1 MYLRNMRC
9 VFSLLCVLH
18 AASASFAPNVH
29 ARVRPTAV
37 RSNALRMA
45 EKVKEPP
52 PTIVPAAVAGETNVL
67 AEVPFP
73 SLYAIAYTAIVGLT
87 LKDLAAN
94 VAIVSWIANGAAL
107 SDFPYTSF
115 SGGVVLIAY
124 MSYQLARMAGV
135 GKVDHYSE
143 GLESEGAAVNSLASQ
158 AAAWALAGEVPL
170 RSADGKYEV
179 ATFAGG
185 CFWGTELHFQR
196 LPGVIQ
202 TCVGYTQGRTER
214 PSYAEVSSGLTGHTE
229 ALMLTYDP
237 KMVSYEALCEKLLST
252 VDSTRLNMATTP
264 DGANDVGTQYRT
276 GLYPHNEVQRA
287 AALLSIE
294 KEQQRQM
301 RYRRKVVTEVRPAKV
316 FWPAEKI
323 HQRKLQKGGQ
333 SSAKNAAESIRCHG

>member
-37 RSNALRMA
+37 RSHALRMA

-67 AEVPFP
+67 SEIPFP

-179 ATFAGG
+179 ATFAGASGGPLPLSLALIALIALIALVAGG

-202 TCVGYTQGRTER
+202 TCVGYSQGRTER

-237 KMVSYEALCEKLLST
+237 KMVSYEALCDKLLST
-252 VDSTRLNMATTP
+252 VDRCVRLIVL
-264 DGANDVGTQYRT
+264 G
-276 GLYPHNEVQRA
+276 
-287 AALLSIE
+287 
-294 KEQQRQM
+294 
-301 RYRRKVVTEVRPAKV
+301 
-316 FWPAEKI
+316 
-323 HQRKLQKGGQ
+323 
-333 SSAKNAAESIRCHG
+333 

>member
-1 MYLRNMRC
+1 MSLRNMRC

-37 RSNALRMA
+37 RSHALRMA

-170 RSADGKYEV
+170 RSADGTYEV

-185 CFWGTELHFQR
+185 CFWGTPPSES
-196 LPGVIQ
+196 
-202 TCVGYTQGRTER
+202 R
-214 PSYAEVSSGLTGHTE
+214 PNCPNCPDCRRV
-229 ALMLTYDP
+229 
-237 KMVSYEALCEKLLST
+237 LLG
-252 VDSTRLNMATTP
+252 
-264 DGANDVGTQYRT
+264 DGAALPTAARGDPDV
-276 GLYPHNEVQRA
+276 
-287 AALLSIE
+287 
-294 KEQQRQM
+294 
-301 RYRRKVVTEVRPAKV
+301 RRVHAGS
-316 FWPAEKI
+316 
-323 HQRKLQKGGQ
+323 HG
-333 SSAKNAAESIRCHG
+333 AAELCRGELRPHWAYRGSDAHI

>member
-1 MYLRNMRC
+1 MYLRNMRW

-37 RSNALRMA
+37 RSHALQMA

-237 KMVSYEALCEKLLST
+237 KLVSYEALCDKLLST
-252 VDSTRLNMATTP
+252 VDRCVRLIVL
-264 DGANDVGTQYRT
+264 G
-276 GLYPHNEVQRA
+276 
-287 AALLSIE
+287 
-294 KEQQRQM
+294 
-301 RYRRKVVTEVRPAKV
+301 
-316 FWPAEKI
+316 
-323 HQRKLQKGGQ
+323 
-333 SSAKNAAESIRCHG
+333 

>member
-1 MYLRNMRC
+1 MLRQ
-9 VFSLLCVLH
+9 VFTLLCVLH

-29 ARVRPTAV
+29 ARVRPKAV
-37 RSNALRMA
+37 HSHALRMA

-67 AEVPFP
+67 AEIPFP
-73 SLYAIAYTAIVGLT
+73 SLYAIAYTAIVGFT

-94 VAIVSWIANGAAL
+94 AAIVSWIANGAAL

-264 DGANDVGTQYRT
+264 DGSNDVGTQYRT
-276 GLYPHNEVQRA
+276 GLYPHNEAQRA

-333 SSAKNAAESIRCHG
+333 SAAKNAAESVRCHG